1 MKTVIRPEAEMKD
14 SGTDWIGEIPNSW
27 KNIPLKRIII
37 DRAGGAW
44 GSEPCENNSIICMR
58 IADFD
63 FDRGVFQNKNESELT
78 RRSYE
83 QSQVNKLLLQTNDIC
98 IEKSGGGEKTPVGR
112 AVLFDKA
119 YDALFANFMDRIRI
133 DSNIA
138 FPKYVEYYL
147 RAMYFLSATTLYIKQ
162 TTGIQNLNL
171 TSLLQKEVITIPSIS
186 EQQAIA
192 DYLDETCSK
201 IDEIIAEAKASIEE
215 YKELKQSIIFE
226 AVTKGLDKNV
236 EMKAVNLEY
245 LDSCPIDWNILPIS
259 MLFDFF
265 GGFAYKSDRFCEET
279 NNQVLR
285 LGNVKDNELRLNSN
299 PVYVSDKYAN
309 DSSKAAIRVD
319 DILFTMT
326 GTIGKG
332 DYFYTLII
340 TEDDLKEKNLFLN
353 QRVGCFRK
361 AYHTVYMPYYNYLL
375 KSSKIRE
382 RVFLYETG
390 TANQGNIGIENI
402 NRIRLY
408 NPPIEVQ
415 KNIVKMLSHKCS
427 KIDSLI
433 TEKQSLIADLE
444 AYKKSLIYEVV
455 TGKRKVV

>member
-1 MKTVIRPEAEMKD
+1 MKTVIRPESEMKN
-14 SGTDWIGEIPNSW
+14 SGIEWVGEIPNSW

-133 DSNIA
+133 DSDLA

-147 RAMYFLSATTLYIKQ
+147 RAMYFLSVTTLYIKQ

-201 IDEIIAEAKASIEE
+201 IDKIIAEAKTSIDE
-215 YKELKQSIIFE
+215 YKNLRESVISNATTYGIKKNRCVKFSSAEWVLEIPTDWDMIPAKALFSQSNERKHADDVQLTASQKYGIISQVEYMKRENSRIVIATQGIENWKHVEPNDFIISLRSFQG
-226 AVTKGLDKNV
+226 GL
-236 EMKAVNLEY
+236 E
-245 LDSCPIDWNILPIS
+245 
-259 MLFDFF
+259 
-265 GGFAYKSDRFCEET
+265 KSDVSGCIT
-279 NNQVLR
+279 WHYVVLKPNN
-285 LGNVKDNELRLNSN
+285 G
-299 PVYVSDKYAN
+299 VYCDYFKWLFKSDKYINALQGTCN
-309 DSSKAAIRVD
+309 FIRDGQDLRFSNFIQVPLLAVTIEEQKEIAKYLNKEVHKSDSI
-319 DILFTMT
+319 
-326 GTIGKG
+326 
-332 DYFYTLII
+332 
-340 TEDDLKEKNLFLN
+340 
-353 QRVGCFRK
+353 
-361 AYHTVYMPYYNYLL
+361 
-375 KSSKIRE
+375 
-382 RVFLYETG
+382 
-390 TANQGNIGIENI
+390 
-402 NRIRLY
+402 
-408 NPPIEVQ
+408 
-415 KNIVKMLSHKCS
+415 
-427 KIDSLI
+427 I